1 MHIHA
6 RRRSISFSGRT
17 VTIKAAVKGLSNRKH
32 TFSVEKISGIKNIP
46 PTAFKPGRLIFEVPG
61 APKTIVEDVPMYA
74 DKVDLNT
81 FTYGGMNS
89 RNVKELEAAIRKVM
103 DT

>member
-17 VTIKAAVKGLSNRKH
+17 ITIKAAVSGFNDKKH
-32 TFSVEKISGIKNIP
+32 TFSLEKVTAIRNFP
-46 PTAFKPGRLIFEVPG
+46 PTAFKPGRLVFEVTG
-61 APKTIVEDVPMYA
+61 ASKAIVEDVPMYA
-74 DKVDLNT
+74 DKVDMNT

-89 RNVKELEAAIRKVM
+89 KHVKELEAAIRKAM
-103 DT
+103 SG

>member
-17 VTIKAAVKGLSNRKH
+17 ITIKAAVKGLGNRKH

-46 PTAFKPGRLIFEVPG
+46 PTAFKPGRLVFEVPG
-61 APKTIVEDVPMYA
+61 ASKTVVEDVPMYA
-74 DKVDLNT
+74 DKVDMNT

-89 RNVKELEAAIRKVM
+89 KQVKELEAAIKKAM
-103 DT
+103 SA